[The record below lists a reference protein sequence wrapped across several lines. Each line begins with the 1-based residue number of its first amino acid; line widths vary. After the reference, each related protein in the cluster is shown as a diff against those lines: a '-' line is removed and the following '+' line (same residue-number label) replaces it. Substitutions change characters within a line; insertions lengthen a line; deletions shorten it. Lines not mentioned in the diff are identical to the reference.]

1 MQPRVYVETT
11 VISYL
16 TARPAR
22 DVVVAGHQQRTRDW
36 WETASERFELVVSE
50 LVRQEA
56 GSGDRDA
63 ARARLSTL
71 ASLAT
76 LDATAEADGLTETL
90 VRTEAIPQTAI
101 RDAVHIAIV
110 AVNGVEYLYLV
121 TWNFRHIANAEAR
134 PLIESACRLVGFEPP
149 TMCTPEEL
157 MEDTDNEGRPN
168 RR

>member
-22 DVVVAGHQQRTRDW
+22 DVVVAGHQQSTRDW

-56 GSGDRDA
+56 GIGDRGA

-76 LDATAEADGLTETL
+76 LDATAQADGLAETL
-90 VRTEAIPQTAI
+90 VRTEAIPRTAI
-101 RDAVHIAIV
+101 RDAVHIAI
-110 AVNGVEYLYLV
+110 AAANGVEYLV
-121 TWNFRHIANAEAR
+121 TWNFRHIANAVAR
-134 PLIESACRLVGFEPP
+134 PLIESACRLAGFEPP
-149 TMCTPEEL
+149 TICTPEEL
-157 MEDTDNEGRPN
+157 MEDTDDEG
-168 RR
+168 